1 MATTSFGTSQASLSP
16 LVRTRREIVF
26 SPPLR
31 NYATFE
37 SVQRDPVRLSASC
50 RTRTPAHVGGQKV
63 VNNRHVHSSD
73 DDDEEEISSGDG
85 VDENEV
91 FVLSH
96 LLDFGL

>member
-1 MATTSFGTSQASLSP
+1 
-16 LVRTRREIVF
+16 
-26 SPPLR
+26 
-31 NYATFE
+31 
-37 SVQRDPVRLSASC
+37 
-50 RTRTPAHVGGQKV
+50 

-73 DDDEEEISSGDG
+73 DDDEEEEISSGDG